1 MSKMIDK
8 NVEMLA
14 SGLDPEQ
21 TSRIQTVQLM
31 IEKRVVR
38 PV

>member
-1 MSKMIDK
+1 MIDK
-8 NVEMLA
+8 IVEMLA
-14 SGLDPEQ
+14 SDLDPEQ
-21 TSRIQTVQLM
+21 TSRIQTVKLM

>member
-8 NVEMLA
+8 IVEMNA
-14 SGLDPEQ
+14 PDMDPEQ
-21 TSRIQTVQLM
+21 SNRIHTMQLM